1 MLALTLAGTGETVI
15 WIGGVVA
22 ASGVIAKSPPAR
34 WLWRRNVTDPAIAA
48 LRRVVG
54 EVVDEKLDA
63 RPLTN
68 GWGKDAVQAI
78 AETVGADV
86 PPPRPKDPETD
97 DPAEGR

>member
-1 MLALTLAGTGETVI
+1 MLALTAAGTGETVM

-22 ASGVIAKSPPAR
+22 AAGVIAKSPPAR
-34 WLWRRNVTDPAIAA
+34 WIWRRNVTEPALAA

-68 GWGKDAVQAI
+68 GWGAKAVGAI

-86 PPPRPKDPETD
+86 PPPKTDPPTEPD
-97 DPAEGR
+97 EGR